1 MDYYYTNK
9 DNASVGPFSEEQIR
23 QLYHQ
28 GTLHDNTLVLAGNAT
43 DWQPYA
49 SLWLSGKQPLFPPP
63 SGPAAGSVNGLHHK
77 SKFLA
82 VAMLVAASAVLALPA
97 TRDELG
103 WLRVSE
109 DESVA
114 DEQAYLDAWPEG
126 RHAGEARVRIQRHA
140 WSMAFRLDSVVGFQ
154 EYLAA
159 FPEGGHVAEA
169 QARIEALKWEAAVTT
184 KDVKPLEDFLRDHP
198 DSEHAGEARAQ
209 IDALARQQALEAS
222 QRIRLVRSGLAD
234 IFVSEGAGGDGSG
247 RNWDNACG
255 SLNAA
260 LEGKLAPGARIHVAA
275 GLIQDEISVPD
286 NTHLICGY
294 GRNARGTMEL
304 NPRLHRVWLMP
315 AADGVRSMNI
325 GKGCRVA
332 GLWLGVPTSAPIER
346 PVIVYKFCNSITGPA
361 NLKLSG
367 TGTKMDF
374 QDAVEAEDFDPLS
387 RQVIYTLR
395 ATGLSS
401 IESAAAHPLARLDR
415 PPF

>member
-1 MDYYYTNK
+1 
-9 DNASVGPFSEEQIR
+9 
-23 QLYHQ
+23 
-28 GTLHDNTLVLAGNAT
+28 
-43 DWQPYA
+43 
-49 SLWLSGKQPLFPPP
+49 
-63 SGPAAGSVNGLHHK
+63 
-77 SKFLA
+77 
-82 VAMLVAASAVLALPA
+82 MLVAASAVLALPA

-198 DSEHAGEARAQ
+198 DSEHADEARAQ

-255 SLNAA
+255 SLKTA
-260 LEGKLAPGARIHVAA
+260 LEDKLARGARIHVAA
-275 GLIQDEISVPD
+275 GLIQESVEIPD
-286 NTHLICGY
+286 SIHLICGY
-294 GRNARGTMEL
+294 GRNTQGTMDM
-304 NPRLHRVWLMP
+304 NARLHRVFLMP
-315 AADGVRSMNI
+315 PADGIRSMAI
-325 GKGCRVA
+325 GQGCQVS
-332 GLWLGVPTSAPIER
+332 GLWLGLGTRSAIGPGTLRGLTVRSELTTQLTGS
-346 PVIVYKFCNSITGPA
+346 PLAPGNNGYTFCASINGPA
-361 NLKLSG
+361 KLELSG
-367 TGTKMDF
+367 TAMKLELNDACQMEDYDPRSQRVVSTTGGTGIY
-374 QDAVEAEDFDPLS
+374 VERPGDVP
-387 RQVIYTLR
+387 
-395 ATGLSS
+395 
-401 IESAAAHPLARLDR
+401 ARLDR
-415 PPF
+415 APF